1 MTDADYISSWFLK
14 ADQDLKI
21 IEQGMDRPAEDWVSD
36 VLCFHAQQAAE
47 KALKAF
53 LIAKQ
58 VTPPRTH
65 SIEILLEQCHFSDP
79 SFPDYEIGNLSYF
92 SVEIRYPDEQ
102 YQPEAKETRSYAELS
117 RRIVTDMKLR
127 TKS

>member
-1 MTDADYISSWFLK
+1 MTDADYIDSWFLK
-14 ADQDLKI
+14 AEQDLKI
-21 IEQGMDRPAEDWVSD
+21 IEQGMDRPKEDWVSE

-53 LIAKQ
+53 LIAKR

-65 SIEILLEQCHFSDP
+65 SIEILLEQCHQADP
-79 SFPDYEIGNLSYF
+79 SFPNFDIRNLSYF
-92 SVEIRYPDEQ
+92 SVEIRYPDEL
-102 YQPEAKETRSYAELS
+102 YQPEAEETRYYAELS

-127 TKS
+127 TRS